1 MVDNPIC
8 GASSTSSP
16 RYDRG
21 VSDSDQ
27 AAVAQ
32 RIGEFI
38 NPKAVRKSLRKH
50 VGRLAEILHD
60 GEEVR
65 GAVMG
70 IVDGSTRK
78 RLVVVTDRRFVSL
91 ALRVGG
97 ATEHS
102 IPLGEVASVSGS
114 TGMMKGSLMIST
126 TGSGPGIALK
136 TVDKKQQEA
145 FTSAAN
151 DAIADGRLH

>member
-1 MVDNPIC
+1 MQ
-8 GASSTSSP
+8 
-16 RYDRG
+16 
-21 VSDSDQ
+21 DQ
-27 AAVAQ
+27 AAVSV

-38 NPKAVRKSLRKH
+38 NHKAVRKSLRTH
-50 VGRLAEILHD
+50 VERLSEILQD

-70 IVDGSTRK
+70 MVDGSMRI

-97 ATEHS
+97 VTEHS
-102 IPLGEVASVSGS
+102 IPLGEVASIAASS
-114 TGMMKGSLMIST
+114 GMMQGSLLVST

-136 TVDKKQQEA
+136 NVMKKHLET
-145 FTSAAN
+145 FTPAAN
-151 DAIADGRLH
+151 DAMGDARQP

>member
-1 MVDNPIC
+1 MQ
-8 GASSTSSP
+8 
-16 RYDRG
+16 
-21 VSDSDQ
+21 DQ
-27 AAVAQ
+27 AAIAAC
-32 RIGEFI
+32 ISEFI

-50 VGRLAEILHD
+50 VERLAEILHD

-70 IVDGSTRK
+70 MVDGSTRI
-78 RLVVVTDRRFVSL
+78 RLVIVTDRRFVSL

-102 IPLGEVASVSGS
+102 IPLGEAATVSAS
-114 TGMMKGSLMIST
+114 TGMMQGSLMVST

-136 TVDKKQQEA
+136 TVTKKHLEA

-151 DAIADGRLH
+151 DAIAYARHR